1 MKLPARLFRSR
12 VIVALGLATI
22 GAVIGFAVHA
32 QTPAAR
38 PAAPARAP
46 EPPRLVVFLVV
57 DQFRGDY
64 VQWYGQQWTKGLR
77 RLYDNGA
84 VFPLAAYPY
93 AGTVTC
99 PGHFTIGTGS
109 LPATHGM
116 VGNNWYDPA
125 TNRLVLCSSDPTA
138 TSVPFG
144 GGTGT
149 EHHSPRSLLAPAF
162 ADELRLQE
170 KRAPQ
175 ILSVSLKPRSAIGLG
190 GHGGPGTIVLWEED
204 SGVWATSDAFTKT
217 PWPAVDEYVR
227 AHPITASYGQTWTK
241 LLPNSSYLFEDDAP
255 GESQPAPWT
264 RVFPHEFKTASGKPD
279 NIYVSAWERSPL
291 SDAYIADM
299 VINLITTMK
308 LGQKPGTDML
318 AVSFSALDLVGHEYG
333 PRSHEVQDVMA
344 RLDIQIGRLLDTL
357 DRLVGPTRYTLAF
370 SADHGSAPLPE
381 QAVALGMDAG
391 RVSLTEIRDAV
402 QKTAASVLGEG
413 TYYGSFAEE
422 NVYLTA
428 GTLQKLMTKPAAI
441 TGIKDALGRVKGIAR
456 VYGPDEL
463 SSNAPTD
470 DGILRAARMS
480 YRPGRSGDFIVIP
493 KPYWV
498 LRSTGTTHGTPY
510 AYDQH
515 VPVLFFGAGIK
526 PGRYLVPASPV
537 DIAPTLAAITGIA
550 LARTDGQV
558 LNMAIR

>member
-1 MKLPARLFRSR
+1 MNLSAPLLRSR
-12 VIVALGLATI
+12 VAIALTLATTAI
-22 GAVIGFAVHA
+22 VINFTARA
-32 QTPAAR
+32 QTPATR
-38 PAAPARAP
+38 PPAPARAP
-46 EPPRLVVFLVV
+46 EPPRLVVLLVV

-84 VFPLAAYPY
+84 VFPLGAYPY

-99 PGHFTIGTGS
+99 PGHSTIGTGS
-109 LPATHGM
+109 LPTTHGM
-116 VGNNWYDPA
+116 VGNSWYDLA
-125 TNRLVLCSSDPTA
+125 TNRLTACMTDPTA

-149 EHHSPRSLLAPAF
+149 EHHSPRNVLSPAF
-162 ADELRLQE
+162 ADELRLQA
-170 KRAPQ
+170 KRPPQ

-190 GHGGPGTIVLWEED
+190 GHGGPNTIVVWEED

-217 PWPAVDEYVR
+217 PWPVVDQYVR
-227 AHPITASYGQTWTK
+227 THPITANYGQAWTK
-241 LLPNSSYLFEDDAP
+241 LLPESAYLFEDDGA

-279 NIYVSAWERSPL
+279 NTYVTAWERSPL

-299 VINLITTMK
+299 VINLVTTMK

-370 SADHGSAPLPE
+370 SADHGTAPVPE

-402 QKTAASVLGEG
+402 QKAAATALGDG
-413 TYYGSFAEE
+413 TYYGAFAED

-428 GTLQKLMTKPAAI
+428 GTLQKLMTKAGAMNAV
-441 TGIKDALGRVKGIAR
+441 KDALAHVKGIAR
-456 VYGPDEL
+456 VYGPEEM
-463 SSNAPTD
+463 SSTAPTD
-470 DGILRAARMS
+470 DLILRSARQS
-480 YRPGRSGDFIVIP
+480 YRPGRSGDFVIIP
-493 KPYWV
+493 KPYWIA
-498 LRSTGTTHGTPY
+498 RGTGTTHGSPY
-510 AYDQH
+510 AYDQR

-550 LARTDGQV
+550 LSRTDGKV
-558 LNMAIR
+558 LEMAIR